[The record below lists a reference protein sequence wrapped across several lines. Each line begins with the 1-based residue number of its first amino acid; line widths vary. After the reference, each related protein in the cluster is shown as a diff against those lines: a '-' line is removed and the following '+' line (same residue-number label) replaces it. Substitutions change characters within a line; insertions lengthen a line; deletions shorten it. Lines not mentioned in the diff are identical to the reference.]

1 MSNSQK
7 SKVWYPL
14 EARGEAISCV
24 KWYIN
29 VGQIEKKKTNEK
41 ISFLS
46 IAGDSNPPLPFF
58 RKVG

>member
-29 VGQIEKKKTNEK
+29 VGQIEKKENKWK
-41 ISFLS
+41 IWFLS
-46 IAGDSNPPLPFF
+46 IAGDSDPPLSFF
-58 RKVG
+58 F